1 MDFGG
6 MVECSDPNK
15 THTTTMATTMTLSNE
30 YWTATALG
38 ATNQT
43 IYAKD
48 GCGVT
53 CIVTQLVSPGSWI
66 PCEPW
71 CQDCGHPEGKCNKYT
86 DDSFT
91 GCRGYRCGRW
101 FNEEQGEWIEAE
113 KSIGEE
119 DEEKSNQ
126 HAFGICTLCKEGLD
140 TVSDFKINY
149 CAGTDKGAIM
159 CNDCNTEQNQKQNR
173 CTNCLDR
180 VKSTDIISGVW
191 DSHRRKLVVFFC
203 SNC

>member
-1 MDFGG
+1 MDFTLSLG
-6 MVECSDPNK
+6 CSDPNK

-71 CQDCGHPEGKCNKYT
+71 CQDCGHPEGNCNKYT

-159 CNDCNTEQNQKQNR
+159 CNNCNTEQNQKQNR
-173 CTNCLDR
+173 CTNCLDC
-180 VKSTDIISGVW
+180 VKSTDIISGAW

>member
-1 MDFGG
+1 MQYL
-6 MVECSDPNK
+6 NK
-15 THTTTMATTMTLSNE
+15 THTTTLAMTISNE

-38 ATNQT
+38 ATNQS

-53 CIVTQLVSPGSWI
+53 CIVTLLVPGSSWI

-71 CQDCGHPEGKCNKYT
+71 CQDCGHPEGKCNNYN

-140 TVSDFKINY
+140 TISDFKINY

-159 CNDCNTEQNQKQNR
+159 CNKCDTQQNQTQNR

-180 VKSTDIISGVW
+180 VKNTDIISAAW